1 MILVDIM
8 CNNAKYNILKV
19 VGWIS
24 TFMCGLRCERQCEG
38 SPWYVKVEIQPARG
52 RLGAAA
58 VTGRDGC
65 APGHSTDKD
74 AGTSPGR
81 PNHS

>member
-24 TFMCGLRCERQCEG
+24 TFMCGLRCERQCE
-38 SPWYVKVEIQPARG
+38 PWYVKVENTAGHIVWFTLWEQCEPWYVKLPGPVCESAR
-52 RLGAAA
+52 
-58 VTGRDGC
+58 
-65 APGHSTDKD
+65 
-74 AGTSPGR
+74 AG
-81 PNHS
+81 